1 MNVKDIIE
9 LIKNSIIN
17 ETKFFLHKDMMLIG
31 ENTSGKSNIIKGA
44 IKALNYQG
52 VYFIDS
58 RNRVVPTKGA
68 IIGDEFGKYKA
79 SEIIKCRLK
88 QNNFNKRDM
97 FSDDSEGEV
106 ILGELIKNRSKYIQ
120 LFKETL
126 NIDMIH
132 ESTNSFVQDEVEQI
146 YINNTSLSEI
156 SSGIQSKLR
165 ILMEVNFANEN
176 QCNVVFIDE
185 FNSNLDYK
193 ASTEFFISLRNRY
206 PNIRFIIT
214 SHDIYTLRGI
224 TDTDVVKIYKEF
236 EEPEANSCEIFD
248 INDLDNLES
257 IDRKLFGGVIGRTQ
271 KDEKDIFLGNAL
283 KLLLSKKSIEP
294 SVTIALRGM
303 MEEELT
309 LRQKAVR
316 NYILERLK

>member
-9 LIKNSIIN
+9 LIKNSIVN
-17 ETKFFLHKDMMLIG
+17 DTKFFLYKDMILIG

-44 IKALNYQG
+44 IKALNYEG

-68 IIGDEFGKYKA
+68 TIGDEFGKFQV
-79 SEIIKCRLK
+79 SDILKCRLK
-88 QNNFNKRDM
+88 QNNFNKKDM

-106 ILGELIKNRSKYIQ
+106 VLGELIKNSSKYIQ

-126 NIDMIH
+126 NIDMIY
-132 ESTNSFVQDEVEQI
+132 ESTDEFVQDEGEQI
-146 YINNTSLSEI
+146 YIDNTILSEI

-165 ILMEVNFANEN
+165 ILMETNFANEN
-176 QCNVVFIDE
+176 QCKMVFIDE
-185 FNSNLDYK
+185 FNSNLDNK
-193 ASTEFFISLRNRY
+193 ASSDFFIRLRNRY

-214 SHDIYTLRGI
+214 SHDIYTLRGVI
-224 TDTDVVKIYKEF
+224 DTDVVKIYKEF
-236 EEPEANSCEIFD
+236 ENPESNSCEIFD

-283 KLLLSKKSIEP
+283 KLMLSENSIDP
-294 SVTIALRGM
+294 TVNIKLRAM
-303 MEEELT
+303 SEEELT

>member
-1 MNVKDIIE
+1 MNVKDVIE
-9 LIKNSIIN
+9 LIKGSIIN
-17 ETKFFLHKDMMLIG
+17 ETKFLLYKDMILIG

-44 IKALNYQG
+44 IKALNYEG

-68 IIGDEFGKYKA
+68 TIGDEFGKYKP
-79 SEIIKCRLK
+79 SEILKCRLK
-88 QNNFNKRDM
+88 KNNFNKKDM

-106 ILGELIKNRSKYIQ
+106 ILGELIKNRSKYIRI
-120 LFKETL
+120 FKETL
-126 NIDMIH
+126 NIDMIY
-132 ESTNSFVQDEVEQI
+132 ESTSAFVQEDVEQI
-146 YINNTSLSEI
+146 YINNTKLSEI

-165 ILMEVNFANEN
+165 ILMETNFAYEN
-176 QCNVVFIDE
+176 QCKVVFIDE
-185 FNSNLDYK
+185 FNSNLDHK
-193 ASTEFFISLRNRY
+193 ASTEFFVSLRNRY

-214 SHDIYTLRGI
+214 SHDIYTLRGV

-271 KDEKDIFLGNAL
+271 KDEKDIFLGNTL
-283 KLLLSKKSIEP
+283 KLVLSEKR
-294 SVTIALRGM
+294 IAPTVNTELRAM
-303 MEEELT
+303 KAEELT
-309 LRQKAVR
+309 LRQRAVR